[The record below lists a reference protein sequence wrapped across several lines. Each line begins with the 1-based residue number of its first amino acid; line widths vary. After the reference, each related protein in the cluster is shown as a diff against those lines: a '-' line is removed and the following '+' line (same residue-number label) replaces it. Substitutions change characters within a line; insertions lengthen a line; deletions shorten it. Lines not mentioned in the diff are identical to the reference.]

1 MNKMMGIMSKT
12 HLLIVCMCKS
22 LRA

>member
-1 MNKMMGIMSKT
+1 MGIMSKA